1 MVAVPRSFILWR
13 AKDTVD
19 GSMRR
24 IRGRLIAIEGI
35 DQAGKKTQAN
45 LLAAKIRGLGKRV
58 TVWSFPDY
66 TTPLG
71 HQLKAYLERR
81 IQLQAHAVHLLYA
94 ANKWEVAEDLI
105 ERLERGVDIIV
116 NRYAPSNLAYGLAH
130 GLPQEWLY
138 SLEKGLPRPDV
149 VVVLD
154 ILPRMSLGRKR
165 RGRDVHEGDLAY
177 LSRVRREYLRLAKRY
192 GWKVVDGA
200 QDPETVQRLV
210 WSKVAPVVC

>member
-1 MVAVPRSFILWR
+1 
-13 AKDTVD
+13 
-19 GSMRR
+19 MRR

-35 DQAGKKTQAN
+35 DQAGKNTQAN
-45 LLAAKIRGLGKRV
+45 LLAAKIRKLGKRV
-58 TVWSFPDY
+58 SVWSFPNY

-71 HQLKAYLERR
+71 RQLKAYLERR
-81 IQLQAHAVHLLYA
+81 IRLEAHAIHLLYA

-105 ERLERGVDIIV
+105 ESLDRGVDIIV
-116 NRYAPSNLAYGLAH
+116 NRYAPSNIAYGIAH
-130 GLPQEWLY
+130 GLPQDWLH
-138 SLEKGLPRPDV
+138 SLEEGLPIPDV

-154 ILPRMSLGRKR
+154 IPPRMSLGRKR

-200 QDPETVQRLV
+200 QEPETVQSLV
-210 WSKVAPVVC
+210 WLKVAQVVC

>member
-1 MVAVPRSFILWR
+1 
-13 AKDTVD
+13 
-19 GSMRR
+19 MRR

-35 DQAGKKTQAN
+35 DQAGKNTQAN
-45 LLAAKIRGLGKRV
+45 LLAAKIRKLGKRV
-58 TVWSFPDY
+58 SVWSFPNY

-71 HQLKAYLERR
+71 RQLKAYLERR
-81 IQLQAHAVHLLYA
+81 IRLEAHAIHLLYA

-105 ERLERGVDIIV
+105 ESLDRGVDIIV
-116 NRYAPSNLAYGLAH
+116 NRYVPSNIAYGLAH
-130 GLPQEWLY
+130 GLPRDWLH
-138 SLEKGLPRPDV
+138 SLEEGLPIPDV

-154 ILPRMSLGRKR
+154 IPPRMSLGRKR

-200 QDPETVQRLV
+200 QEPETVQSLV
-210 WSKVAPVVC
+210 WLKVAQVVC

>member
-1 MVAVPRSFILWR
+1 
-13 AKDTVD
+13 
-19 GSMRR
+19 MRR

-35 DQAGKKTQAN
+35 DQAGKNTQAN
-45 LLAAKIRGLGKRV
+45 LLAAKIRKLGKRV
-58 TVWSFPDY
+58 SVWSFPNY

-71 HQLKAYLERR
+71 RQLKAYLERR
-81 IQLQAHAVHLLYA
+81 IRLEAHAIHLLYA

-105 ERLERGVDIIV
+105 ESLDRGVDIIV
-116 NRYAPSNLAYGLAH
+116 NRYAPSNIAYGIAH
-130 GLPQEWLY
+130 GLPRDWLH
-138 SLEKGLPRPDV
+138 SLEEGLPIPDV

-154 ILPRMSLGRKR
+154 IPPRMSLGRKR

-200 QDPETVQRLV
+200 QEPETVQSLV
-210 WSKVAPVVC
+210 WLKVAQVVC